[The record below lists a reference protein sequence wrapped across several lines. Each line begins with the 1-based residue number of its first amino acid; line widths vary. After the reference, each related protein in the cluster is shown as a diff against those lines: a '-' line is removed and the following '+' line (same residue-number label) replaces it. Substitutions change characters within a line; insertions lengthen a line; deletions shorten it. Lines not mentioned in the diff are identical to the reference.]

1 MAFAIIFKFGF
12 WTFFVL
18 IYAVVATTVIILERK
33 RPEKTISWLL
43 IFAVIPLIG
52 FGIYL
57 FFGRNWKRRKLTSDI
72 YLDSNPAL
80 SEEEE
85 KWLKKVLGEN
95 DTQYLQLINLLK
107 RNSKSPLFLGNDIEI
122 FKNGKEKFTSFF
134 KSIENAKESIHLEYY
149 IVKDDDT
156 GKKLKDLLIKKAK
169 EGVEV
174 KFIMDKIGS
183 GRLKKSYIKQL
194 KNVGVEIAFYSYFL
208 SPVLK
213 FINTQVNYRNHRKI
227 AIIDSEIGFIGGIN
241 IGNEYIGKSSL
252 GYWRDLHLK
261 VRGEAVNGLQK
272 IFFEDYQKIV
282 KAKRKQ
288 EKMDPDPSKHF
299 KRQERP
305 GDSLIQIAVSGP
317 DSDNS
322 SIMQMIH
329 KMITIAKDHIY
340 IATPYFVPNDSILS
354 ALKIAA
360 LSGVKVKILFPG
372 KMDHFLV
379 YFASRT
385 YLEEIIKYGVEVYF
399 YKKDRFIHS
408 KFVSIDGLISTV
420 GTANIDIR
428 SFELNYETNLL
439 IYDREKTKQ
448 IENIFLDDL
457 KISSRI
463 SQDYFNN
470 QPFIIK
476 FAEAFSR
483 IFSNLL

>member
-1 MAFAIIFKFGF
+1 MFKFGF

-33 RPEKTISWLL
+33 KQEKTISWLL

-52 FGIYL
+52 FVIYL

-72 YLDSNPAL
+72 YLNSNTTL
-80 SEEEE
+80 SQEE
-85 KWLKKVLGEN
+85 KEWLKKVLGEN
-95 DTQYLQLINLLK
+95 DIQYLQLINLLK

-122 FKNGKEKFTSFF
+122 FKNGKEKFSSFF
-134 KSIENAKESIHLEYY
+134 KEIENAKESINLEYY
-149 IVKDDDT
+149 IVKDDET

-169 EGVEV
+169 EGVEI

-194 KNVGVEIAFYSYFL
+194 ENAGVEIAFYSYFL
-208 SPVLK
+208 SPLLK
-213 FINTQVNYRNHRKI
+213 FVNTQVNYRNHRKI
-227 AIIDSEIGFIGGIN
+227 AIIDSKIGFIGGIN

-272 IFFEDYQKIV
+272 IFFEDYQTIV
-282 KAKRKQ
+282 KAERKK
-288 EKMDPDPSKHF
+288 EKIDPSKYF
-299 KRQERP
+299 KKQERK
-305 GDSLIQIAVSGP
+305 GNSLIQIAVSGP
-317 DSDNS
+317 ESENS
-322 SIMQMIH
+322 SIMQTIH

-340 IATPYFVPNDSILS
+340 IATPYFIPNDSILS

-360 LSGVKVKILFPG
+360 LSGIKVKILFPG

-399 YKKDRFIHS
+399 YRKDRFIHS

-428 SFELNYETNLL
+428 SFELNYEANLL
-439 IYDREKTKQ
+439 IYDREKTQQ
-448 IENIFLDDL
+448 IEDIFLEDL
-457 KISSRI
+457 KISSHI

-470 QPFIIK
+470 QPFLIK
-476 FAEAFSR
+476 FTEAFSK

>member
-52 FGIYL
+52 FVIYL

-72 YLDSNPAL
+72 YLNSNTTL
-80 SEEEE
+80 SQEE
-85 KWLKKVLGEN
+85 KEWLKKVLGEN
-95 DTQYLQLINLLK
+95 DIQYLQLINLLK

-122 FKNGKEKFTSFF
+122 FKNGKEKFSSFF
-134 KSIENAKESIHLEYY
+134 KEIENAKESINLEYY
-149 IVKDDDT
+149 IVKDDET

-169 EGVEV
+169 EGVEI

-194 KNVGVEIAFYSYFL
+194 ENAGVEIAFYSYFL
-208 SPVLK
+208 SPLFK
-213 FINTQVNYRNHRKI
+213 FVNTQVNYRNHRKI
-227 AIIDSEIGFIGGIN
+227 AIIDSKIGFIGGIN

-272 IFFEDYQKIV
+272 IFFEDYQTIV
-282 KAKRKQ
+282 KAERKK
-288 EKMDPDPSKHF
+288 EKIDPSKYF
-299 KRQERP
+299 KKQERK
-305 GDSLIQIAVSGP
+305 GNSLIQIAVSGP
-317 DSDNS
+317 ESENS
-322 SIMQMIH
+322 SIMQTIH

-340 IATPYFVPNDSILS
+340 IATPYFIPNDSILS

-360 LSGVKVKILFPG
+360 LSGIKVKILFPG

-399 YKKDRFIHS
+399 YRKDRFIHS

-428 SFELNYETNLL
+428 SFELNYEANLL
-439 IYDREKTKQ
+439 IYDREKTQQ
-448 IENIFLDDL
+448 IEDIFLEDL
-457 KISSRI
+457 KISSHI

-470 QPFIIK
+470 QPFLIK
-476 FAEAFSR
+476 FTEAFSK

>member
-52 FGIYL
+52 FVIYL

-72 YLDSNPAL
+72 YLNSNTTL
-80 SEEEE
+80 SQEE
-85 KWLKKVLGEN
+85 KEWLKKVLGEN
-95 DTQYLQLINLLK
+95 DIQYLQLINLLK

-122 FKNGKEKFTSFF
+122 FKNGKEKFSSFF
-134 KSIENAKESIHLEYY
+134 KEIENAKESINLEYY
-149 IVKDDDT
+149 IVKDDET

-169 EGVEV
+169 EGVEI

-194 KNVGVEIAFYSYFL
+194 ENAGVEIAFYSYFL
-208 SPVLK
+208 SPLLK
-213 FINTQVNYRNHRKI
+213 FVNTQVNYRNHRKI
-227 AIIDSEIGFIGGIN
+227 AIIDSKIGFIGGIN

-272 IFFEDYQKIV
+272 IFFEDYQTIV
-282 KAKRKQ
+282 KAERKK
-288 EKMDPDPSKHF
+288 EKIDPSKYF
-299 KRQERP
+299 KKQERK
-305 GDSLIQIAVSGP
+305 GNSLIQIAVSGP
-317 DSDNS
+317 ESENS
-322 SIMQMIH
+322 SIMQTIH

-340 IATPYFVPNDSILS
+340 IATPYFIPNDSILS

-360 LSGVKVKILFPG
+360 LSGIKVKILFPG

-399 YKKDRFIHS
+399 YRKDRFIHS

-428 SFELNYETNLL
+428 SFELNYEANLL
-439 IYDREKTKQ
+439 IYDREKTKE
-448 IENIFLDDL
+448 IEDIFLEDL
-457 KISSRI
+457 KISSHI

-470 QPFIIK
+470 QPFLIK
-476 FAEAFSR
+476 FTEAFSK

>member
-52 FGIYL
+52 FVIYL

-72 YLDSNPAL
+72 YLNSNTTL
-80 SEEEE
+80 SQEE
-85 KWLKKVLGEN
+85 KEWLKKVLGEN
-95 DTQYLQLINLLK
+95 DIQYLQLINLLK

-122 FKNGKEKFTSFF
+122 FKNGKEKFSSFF
-134 KSIENAKESIHLEYY
+134 KEIENAKESINLEYY
-149 IVKDDDT
+149 IVKDDET

-169 EGVEV
+169 EGVEI

-194 KNVGVEIAFYSYFL
+194 ENAGVEIAFYSYFL
-208 SPVLK
+208 SPLLK
-213 FINTQVNYRNHRKI
+213 FVNTQVNYRNHRKI
-227 AIIDSEIGFIGGIN
+227 AIIDSKIGFIGGIN

-272 IFFEDYQKIV
+272 IFFEDYQTIV
-282 KAKRKQ
+282 KAERKK
-288 EKMDPDPSKHF
+288 EKIDPSKYF
-299 KRQERP
+299 KKQERK
-305 GDSLIQIAVSGP
+305 GNSLIQIAVSGP
-317 DSDNS
+317 ESENS
-322 SIMQMIH
+322 SIMQTIH

-340 IATPYFVPNDSILS
+340 IATPYFIPNDSILS

-360 LSGVKVKILFPG
+360 LSGIKVKILFPG

-399 YKKDRFIHS
+399 YRKDRFIHS

-428 SFELNYETNLL
+428 SFELNYEANLL
-439 IYDREKTKQ
+439 IYDREKTQQ
-448 IENIFLDDL
+448 IEDIFLEDL
-457 KISSRI
+457 KISSHI

-470 QPFIIK
+470 QPFLIK
-476 FAEAFSR
+476 FTEAFSK

>member
-52 FGIYL
+52 FVIYL

-72 YLDSNPAL
+72 YLNSNTTL
-80 SEEEE
+80 SQEE
-85 KWLKKVLGEN
+85 KEWLKKVLGEN
-95 DTQYLQLINLLK
+95 DIQYLQLINLLK

-122 FKNGKEKFTSFF
+122 FKNGKEKFSSFF
-134 KSIENAKESIHLEYY
+134 KEIENAKESINLEYY
-149 IVKDDDT
+149 IVKDDET

-169 EGVEV
+169 EGVEI

-194 KNVGVEIAFYSYFL
+194 ENAGVEIAFYSYFL
-208 SPVLK
+208 SPLLK
-213 FINTQVNYRNHRKI
+213 FVNTQVNYRNHRKI
-227 AIIDSEIGFIGGIN
+227 AIIDSKIGFIGGIN

-272 IFFEDYQKIV
+272 IFFEDYQTIV
-282 KAKRKQ
+282 KAERKK
-288 EKMDPDPSKHF
+288 EKIDPSKYF
-299 KRQERP
+299 KKQERK
-305 GDSLIQIAVSGP
+305 GNSLIQIAVSGP
-317 DSDNS
+317 ESENS
-322 SIMQMIH
+322 SIMQTIH

-340 IATPYFVPNDSILS
+340 IATPYFIPNDSILS

-360 LSGVKVKILFPG
+360 LSGIKVKILFPG

-399 YKKDRFIHS
+399 YRKDRFIHS

-428 SFELNYETNLL
+428 SFELNYEANLL
-439 IYDREKTKQ
+439 IYDREKTQQ
-448 IENIFLDDL
+448 IEDIFLEDL
-457 KISSRI
+457 KISSHI

-470 QPFIIK
+470 QPFLIK
-476 FAEAFSR
+476 FTEAFSR

>member
-52 FGIYL
+52 FVIYL
-57 FFGRNWKRRKLTSDI
+57 FFGRNWKRKKLTSDI
-72 YLDSNPAL
+72 YLNSNTTL
-80 SEEEE
+80 SQEE
-85 KWLKKVLGEN
+85 KEWLKKVLGEN
-95 DTQYLQLINLLK
+95 DIQYLQLINLLK

-122 FKNGKEKFTSFF
+122 FKNGKEKFSSFF
-134 KSIENAKESIHLEYY
+134 KEIENAKESINLEYY
-149 IVKDDDT
+149 IVKDDET

-169 EGVEV
+169 EGVEI

-194 KNVGVEIAFYSYFL
+194 ENAGVEIAFYSYFL
-208 SPVLK
+208 SPLLK
-213 FINTQVNYRNHRKI
+213 FVNTQVNYRNHRKI
-227 AIIDSEIGFIGGIN
+227 AIIDSKIGFIGGIN

-272 IFFEDYQKIV
+272 IFFEDYQTIV
-282 KAKRKQ
+282 KAERKK
-288 EKMDPDPSKHF
+288 EKIDPSKYF
-299 KRQERP
+299 KKQERK
-305 GDSLIQIAVSGP
+305 GNSLIQIAVSGP
-317 DSDNS
+317 ESENS
-322 SIMQMIH
+322 SIMQTIH

-340 IATPYFVPNDSILS
+340 IATPYFIPNDSILS

-360 LSGVKVKILFPG
+360 LSGIKVKILFPG

-399 YKKDRFIHS
+399 YRKDRFIHS

-428 SFELNYETNLL
+428 SFELNYEANLL
-439 IYDREKTKQ
+439 IYDREKTQQ
-448 IENIFLDDL
+448 IEDIFLEDL
-457 KISSRI
+457 KISSHI

-470 QPFIIK
+470 QPFLIK
-476 FAEAFSR
+476 FTEAFSK

>member
-52 FGIYL
+52 FVIYL

-72 YLDSNPAL
+72 YLNSNTTL
-80 SEEEE
+80 SQEE
-85 KWLKKVLGEN
+85 KEWLKKVLGEN
-95 DTQYLQLINLLK
+95 DIQYLQLINLLK

-122 FKNGKEKFTSFF
+122 FKNGKEKFSSFF
-134 KSIENAKESIHLEYY
+134 KEIENAKESINLEYY
-149 IVKDDDT
+149 IVKDDET

-169 EGVEV
+169 EGVEI

-194 KNVGVEIAFYSYFL
+194 ENAGVEIAFYSYFL
-208 SPVLK
+208 SPLLK
-213 FINTQVNYRNHRKI
+213 FVNTQVNYRNHRKI
-227 AIIDSEIGFIGGIN
+227 AIIDSKIGFIGGIN

-272 IFFEDYQKIV
+272 IFFEDYQTIV
-282 KAKRKQ
+282 KAERKK
-288 EKMDPDPSKHF
+288 EKIDPSKYF
-299 KRQERP
+299 KKQERK
-305 GDSLIQIAVSGP
+305 GNSLIQIAVSGP
-317 DSDNS
+317 ESENS
-322 SIMQMIH
+322 SIMQTIH

-340 IATPYFVPNDSILS
+340 IATPYFIPNDSILS

-360 LSGVKVKILFPG
+360 LSGIKVKILFPG

-399 YKKDRFIHS
+399 YRKDRFIHS

-428 SFELNYETNLL
+428 SFELNYEANLL
-439 IYDREKTKQ
+439 IYDREKTKE
-448 IENIFLDDL
+448 IEDIFLEDL
-457 KISSRI
+457 KISSHI

-470 QPFIIK
+470 QPFLIK
-476 FAEAFSR
+476 FTEAFSR

>member
-18 IYAVVATTVIILERK
+18 IYAFVATTVIILERK

-52 FGIYL
+52 FVIYL

-72 YLDSNPAL
+72 YLDSKPSL

-85 KWLKKVLGEN
+85 KWLIKVLGEN

-122 FKNGKEKFTSFF
+122 FNNGKEKFSSFF
-134 KSIENAKESIHLEYY
+134 KEIENAKESILLEYY
-149 IVKDDDT
+149 IVKDDET
-156 GKKLKDLLIKKAK
+156 GNKLKDLLIKKAK
-169 EGVEV
+169 EGVEI

-194 KNVGVEIAFYSYFL
+194 KSAGVEIAFYSYFL

-213 FINTQVNYRNHRKI
+213 FLNTQVNYRNHRKI

-272 IFFEDYQKIV
+272 IFFEDYQTIV
-282 KAKRKQ
+282 KAERKK
-288 EKMDPDPSKHF
+288 EKIDPSKYF
-299 KRQERP
+299 KKQERK

-317 DSDNS
+317 ESENS
-322 SIMQMIH
+322 SIMQTIH

-340 IATPYFVPNDSILS
+340 IATPYFIPDDSILS

-399 YKKDRFIHS
+399 YRKDRFIHS

-428 SFELNYETNLL
+428 SFELNYEANLL

-448 IENIFLDDL
+448 IEDIFHEDL

-463 SQDYFNN
+463 SQDYFNA
-470 QPFIIK
+470 QPFLIK
-476 FAEAFSR
+476 FTEAFCK

>member
-18 IYAVVATTVIILERK
+18 IYSFVATTVVILERK
-33 RPEKTISWLL
+33 KPEKTISWLL

-52 FGIYL
+52 FVIYL

-72 YLDSNPAL
+72 YLDSEPTL
-80 SEEEE
+80 SQEE
-85 KWLKKVLGEN
+85 KNWLIKVLGEN

-107 RNSKSPLFLGNDIEI
+107 KNSKSPLFLGNDIEI
-122 FKNGKEKFTSFF
+122 FKNGKEKFASFF
-134 KSIENAKESIHLEYY
+134 KEIENAKESIHLEYY
-149 IVKDDDT
+149 IVKDDET
-156 GKKLKDLLIKKAK
+156 GKKLKDLLVKKAK
-169 EGVEV
+169 EGVEI

-194 KNVGVEIAFYSYFL
+194 ENAGVEIAFYSYFL
-208 SPVLK
+208 SPLLK
-213 FINTQVNYRNHRKI
+213 FVNTQVNYRNHRKI

-272 IFFEDYQKIV
+272 IFFEDYQTIV
-282 KAKRKQ
+282 KAERKK
-288 EKMDPDPSKHF
+288 EKIDPSKYF
-299 KRQERP
+299 KKQERK

-317 DSDNS
+317 ESENS
-322 SIMQMIH
+322 SIMQTIH

-340 IATPYFVPNDSILS
+340 IATPYFIPDDSILS

-360 LSGVKVKILFPG
+360 LSGIKVKILFPG

-399 YKKDRFIHS
+399 YRKDRFIHS

-428 SFELNYETNLL
+428 SFELNYEANLL

-448 IENIFLDDL
+448 IEDIFHEDL

-463 SQDYFNN
+463 SQDYFNA
-470 QPFIIK
+470 QPFLIK
-476 FAEAFSR
+476 FTEAFCK

>member
-1 MAFAIIFKFGF
+1 MFKFGF

-52 FGIYL
+52 FVIYL

-72 YLDSNPAL
+72 YLNSNTTL
-80 SEEEE
+80 SQEE
-85 KWLKKVLGEN
+85 KEWLKKVLGEN
-95 DTQYLQLINLLK
+95 DIQYLQLINLLK

-122 FKNGKEKFTSFF
+122 FKNGKEKFSSFF
-134 KSIENAKESIHLEYY
+134 KEIENAKESINLEYY
-149 IVKDDDT
+149 IVKDDET

-169 EGVEV
+169 EGVEI

-194 KNVGVEIAFYSYFL
+194 KNAGVEIAFYSYFL
-208 SPVLK
+208 SPLLK
-213 FINTQVNYRNHRKI
+213 FVNTQVNYRNHRKI
-227 AIIDSEIGFIGGIN
+227 AIIDSKIGFIGGIN

-272 IFFEDYQKIV
+272 IFFEDYQTIV
-282 KAKRKQ
+282 KAERKK
-288 EKMDPDPSKHF
+288 EKIDPSKYF
-299 KRQERP
+299 KKQERK
-305 GDSLIQIAVSGP
+305 GNSLIQIAVSGP
-317 DSDNS
+317 ESENS
-322 SIMQMIH
+322 SIMQTIH

-340 IATPYFVPNDSILS
+340 IATPYFIPNDSILS

-360 LSGVKVKILFPG
+360 LSGIKVKILFPG

-399 YKKDRFIHS
+399 YRKDRFIHS

-428 SFELNYETNLL
+428 SFELNYEANLL
-439 IYDREKTKQ
+439 IYDREKTKE
-448 IENIFLDDL
+448 IEDIFLEDL
-457 KISSRI
+457 KISSHI

-470 QPFIIK
+470 QPFLIK
-476 FAEAFSR
+476 FTEAFSK

>member
-52 FGIYL
+52 FVIYL

-72 YLDSNPAL
+72 YLNSNTTL
-80 SEEEE
+80 SQEE
-85 KWLKKVLGEN
+85 KEWLKKVLGEN
-95 DTQYLQLINLLK
+95 DIQYLQLINLLK

-122 FKNGKEKFTSFF
+122 FKNGKEKFSSFF
-134 KSIENAKESIHLEYY
+134 KEIENAKESINLEYY
-149 IVKDDDT
+149 IVKDDET

-169 EGVEV
+169 EGVEI

-194 KNVGVEIAFYSYFL
+194 KNAGVEIAFYSYFL
-208 SPVLK
+208 SPLLK
-213 FINTQVNYRNHRKI
+213 FVNTQVNYRNHRKI
-227 AIIDSEIGFIGGIN
+227 AIIDSKIGFIGGIN

-272 IFFEDYQKIV
+272 IFFEDYQTIV
-282 KAKRKQ
+282 KAERKK
-288 EKMDPDPSKHF
+288 EKIDPSKYF
-299 KRQERP
+299 KKQERK
-305 GDSLIQIAVSGP
+305 GNSLIQIAVSGP
-317 DSDNS
+317 ESENS
-322 SIMQMIH
+322 SIMQTIH

-340 IATPYFVPNDSILS
+340 IATPYFIPNDSILS

-360 LSGVKVKILFPG
+360 LSGIKVKILFPG

-399 YKKDRFIHS
+399 YRKDRFIHS

-428 SFELNYETNLL
+428 SFELNYEANLL
-439 IYDREKTKQ
+439 IYDREKTKE
-448 IENIFLDDL
+448 IEDIFLEDL
-457 KISSRI
+457 KISSHI

-470 QPFIIK
+470 QPFLIK
-476 FAEAFSR
+476 FTEAFSK

>member
-52 FGIYL
+52 FVIYL

-72 YLDSNPAL
+72 YLNSNTTL
-80 SEEEE
+80 SQEE
-85 KWLKKVLGEN
+85 KEWLKKVLGEN
-95 DTQYLQLINLLK
+95 DIQYLQLINLLK

-122 FKNGKEKFTSFF
+122 FKNGKEKFSSFF
-134 KSIENAKESIHLEYY
+134 KEIENAKESINLEYY
-149 IVKDDDT
+149 IVKDDET

-169 EGVEV
+169 EGVEI

-194 KNVGVEIAFYSYFL
+194 KNAGVEIAFYSYFL
-208 SPVLK
+208 SPLLK
-213 FINTQVNYRNHRKI
+213 FVNTQVNYRNHRKI
-227 AIIDSEIGFIGGIN
+227 AIIDSKIGFIGGIN

-272 IFFEDYQKIV
+272 IFFEDYQTIV
-282 KAKRKQ
+282 KAERKK
-288 EKMDPDPSKHF
+288 EKIDPSKYF
-299 KRQERP
+299 KKQERK
-305 GDSLIQIAVSGP
+305 GNSLIQIAVSGP
-317 DSDNS
+317 ESENS
-322 SIMQMIH
+322 SIMQTIH

-340 IATPYFVPNDSILS
+340 IATPYFIPNDSILS

-360 LSGVKVKILFPG
+360 LSGIKVKILFPG

-399 YKKDRFIHS
+399 YRKDRFIHS

-428 SFELNYETNLL
+428 SFELNYEANLL
-439 IYDREKTKQ
+439 IYDREKTQQ
-448 IENIFLDDL
+448 IEDIFLEDL
-457 KISSRI
+457 KISSHI

-470 QPFIIK
+470 QPFLIK
-476 FAEAFSR
+476 FTEAFSK

>member
-1 MAFAIIFKFGF
+1 MFKFGF

-52 FGIYL
+52 FVIYL

-72 YLDSNPAL
+72 YLNSNTTL
-80 SEEEE
+80 SQEE
-85 KWLKKVLGEN
+85 KEWLKKVLGEN
-95 DTQYLQLINLLK
+95 DIQYLQLINLLK

-122 FKNGKEKFTSFF
+122 FKNGKEKFSSFF
-134 KSIENAKESIHLEYY
+134 KEIENAKESINLEYY
-149 IVKDDDT
+149 IVKDDET

-169 EGVEV
+169 EGVEI

-183 GRLKKSYIKQL
+183 GRLKKNYIKQL
-194 KNVGVEIAFYSYFL
+194 KNAGVEIAFYSYFL
-208 SPVLK
+208 SPLLK
-213 FINTQVNYRNHRKI
+213 FVNTQVNYRNHRKI
-227 AIIDSEIGFIGGIN
+227 AIIDSKIGFIGGIN
-241 IGNEYIGKSSL
+241 IGNEYIGKSNL

-272 IFFEDYQKIV
+272 IFFEDYQTIV
-282 KAKRKQ
+282 KAARKKEKIDPGKYFKKQ
-288 EKMDPDPSKHF
+288 ERK
-299 KRQERP
+299 

-317 DSDNS
+317 ESENS

-329 KMITIAKDHIY
+329 KMITIAKNHIY
-340 IATPYFVPNDSILS
+340 ISTPYFVPNDSILS

-428 SFELNYETNLL
+428 SFELNYEANLL

-448 IENIFLDDL
+448 IEDIFLEDL
-457 KISSRI
+457 KISSHI

-470 QPFIIK
+470 QPFPIK
-476 FAEAFSR
+476 FTEAFSR